1 MALEFLDTSENRSLV
16 AWIVVI
22 QAVGA
27 SLGIFMRGDIKNW
40 YNKLHHSRLTPPNW
54 AAPVVWTVLY
64 TLIAIAGW
72 KL

>member
-1 MALEFLDTSENRSLV
+1 MDLEFIDNSQNRSLV

-22 QAVGA
+22 QAVGV

-40 YNKLHHSRLTPPNW
+40 YNKLYHSPYTPPSW
-54 AAPVVWTVLY
+54 AAPIVWTILY

-72 KL
+72 RL